1 MELLKN
7 TIYRHFKGD
16 SYLVIDTAT
25 HSETGETLVLYRALY
40 GDCRLYVRPIHLFLS
55 PVDRE
60 KYPDAAQTLRFEPC
74 VIKTK
79 QK

>member
-16 SYLVIDTAT
+16 SYFVIDTVT

-40 GDCRLYVRPIHLFLS
+40 GDCRLYVRPLEMFLS

-60 KYPDAAQTLRFEPC
+60 KYPDAKQAFRFEPC
-74 VIKTK
+74 IIESKK
-79 QK
+79 K